1 MPCVAVVVEVVH
13 GGLEGRLERMR
24 MILKQPEHDSP
35 HQCGKQRE
43 RVFLGLR
50 DEAFFHA
57 QSRQSKENPGQQV
70 HIYLGE
76 QTKMTEIKKEIT
88 VLIKMKYHLSI
99 IRII

>member
-35 HQCGKQRE
+35 HQRGKQWE

-50 DEAFFHA
+50 DEAFFHG
-57 QSRQSKENPGQQV
+57 QSRQSKEDPGEQV
-70 HIYLGE
+70 HVYLGNRANYKTSNKRYYRTSDE
-76 QTKMTEIKKEIT
+76 
-88 VLIKMKYHLSI
+88 
-99 IRII
+99 